1 VRIPKGSYDDGS
13 IAPAWLPIQD
23 REGNQLKPIIRCQ
36 CGSLMGI
43 GLHHV
48 HADGRVTASFY
59 HWWPPDSEMGKALQG
74 CGFHEY
80 LELDGYDGPEFP
92 PTPK

>member
-1 VRIPKGSYDDGS
+1 MRIPKGSYDDES
-13 IAPAWLPIQD
+13 IAPAWLEIQD
-23 REGNQLKPIIRCQ
+23 HHGNPAKPILRCA
-36 CGSLMGI
+36 CGRLAGL

-59 HWWPPDSEMGKALQG
+59 HPVEGWAGETTPG

-80 LELDGYDGPEFP
+80 VELDGYAGGEWP
-92 PTPK
+92 PKP